1 MEMIKLKDSIS
12 LEEKAAF
19 TTRESE
25 RGLILLDM
33 SRDKIYEV
41 NESGAEIVKL
51 IQKGAKFD
59 EIVEAMLEIYEV
71 KKDVLENDV
80 NKFLK
85 KLKELNLL
93 SQ

>member
-1 MEMIKLKDSIS
+1 MEIYKLRDSIS
-12 LEEKAAF
+12 LEEKASF

-33 SRDKIYEV
+33 NKDKIYEV
-41 NESGAEIVKL
+41 NESGAEIIKL
-51 IQKGAKFD
+51 IQKGAKFS
-59 EIVEAMLEIYEV
+59 EIIEAMMEIYEV
-71 KKDVLENDV
+71 ERDELENDV

-93 SQ
+93 S